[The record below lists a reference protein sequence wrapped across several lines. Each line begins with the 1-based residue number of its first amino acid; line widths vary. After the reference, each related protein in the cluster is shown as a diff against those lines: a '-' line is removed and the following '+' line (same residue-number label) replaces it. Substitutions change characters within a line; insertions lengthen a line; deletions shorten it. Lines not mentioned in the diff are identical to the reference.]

1 MQSTGYPVE
10 SFHQTRS
17 SFGSGSGLVGGGNIV
32 DSKVVSWKVAKY
44 NPYDGHID
52 EEVHMNLDRT
62 GNIQRATLRTNPG
75 NLKSKD
81 FFE

>member
-1 MQSTGYPVE
+1 MMYGAAAG
-10 SFHQTRS
+10 HS
-17 SFGSGSGLVGGGNIV
+17 SPYSKSSMHSGHAINTQPGFM
-32 DSKVVSWKVAKY
+32 DSQVISWKVAKY

-52 EEVHMNLDRT
+52 EEVHMNLDWT

-75 NLKSKD
+75 NLKNKD